1 MDNLVTLSCGREVDA
16 SDAVEITFGFRRGT
30 LIHVG
35 DSISTYDGEVVHS
48 DDAYYCDGDGEYY
61 ADSSD
66 LIYVDNGSCSGYYFS
81 DDVVHAEDA
90 CDFYHV
96 DDIGSYVFEHS
107 DGCYYT
113 EEERTERCHSYHSG
127 YRPMLTTDDTKF
139 TIGFEVEKED
149 EEVLDNW
156 DLDNVDDTK
165 WSREE
170 DGSLDSN
177 SGFELVSPTY
187 DLMTDD
193 LDTDVATDILSAHIN
208 AKFSDNCGGHINFG
222 IKGLD
227 GQEVYD
233 KVKGFVPVL
242 LSLYQ
247 ARLSSRWCPA
257 KKSYND
263 SKYSAVVIKG
273 SYIEFRAPSAV
284 ISVTNLLWRRDLLR
298 IMASN
303 LDKGTLFFI
312 REMLTP
318 TSALHK
324 HLLKVVSAPTIY
336 RRAAFAAALAEK
348 MTGTDYAKYVS
359 VEGFGSAVENMK
371 PRAESMIRE

>member
-16 SDAVEITFGFRRGT
+16 SDAVEITYGFLRGT
-30 LIHVG
+30 LIHVD
-35 DSISTYDGEVVHS
+35 DSISTADGEVVHS

-66 LIYVDNGSCSGYYFS
+66 LIYVSEGSYSGYYFS
-81 DDVVHAEDA
+81 DDVVHAED
-90 CDFYHV
+90 CNDYYHV
-96 DDIGSYVFEHS
+96 DDIGRYVFLHS
-107 DGCYYT
+107 DGSYYA
-113 EEERTERCHSYHSG
+113 EEERAERCHSYHSG
-127 YRPMLTTDDTKF
+127 YRPMLTTEDTKF

-149 EEVLDNW
+149 EEVLNDW
-156 DLDNVDDTK
+156 DLDDVDNTK

-170 DGSLDSN
+170 DSSLN
-177 SGFELVSPTY
+177 GFSGFELVSPTY

-193 LDTDVATDILSAHIN
+193 LDNAVATDILSAHIN
-208 AKFSDNCGGHINFG
+208 AKYSDNCGGHINFG

-247 ARLSSRWCPA
+247 DRLRSRWCPA
-257 KKSYND
+257 KKSYDN
-263 SKYSAVVIKG
+263 SKYSAVAIKS

-324 HLLKVVSAPTIY
+324 HLLKVVNAPTIY

>member
-16 SDAVEITFGFRRGT
+16 SDAVEITYGFRRGT
-30 LIHVG
+30 LIHVD
-35 DSISTYDGEVVHS
+35 DSISTIDGEVVHS

-61 ADSSD
+61 ADTSD
-66 LIYVDNGSCSGYYFS
+66 LVYISEGSYDGYYLS
-81 DDVVHAEDA
+81 DDVVYAED
-90 CDFYHV
+90 CNDYYHV
-96 DDIGSYVFEHS
+96 GDIGNYVFQHS

-127 YRPMLTTDDTKF
+127 YRPMLTTEDTKF
-139 TIGFEVEKED
+139 TVGFEVEKED
-149 EEVLDNW
+149 EQVLDNW
-156 DLDNVDDTK
+156 DLDDVDDTK

-170 DGSLDSN
+170 DGSLDGF

-193 LDTDVATDILSAHIN
+193 LDNAVATDILSAHIN
-208 AKFSDNCGGHINFG
+208 AKYSDNCGGHINFG

-247 ARLSSRWCPA
+247 SRLRSRWCPA

-359 VEGFGSAVENMK
+359 VEGFGSAVEDMK
-371 PRAESMIRE
+371 SRAESMIRE

>member
-81 DDVVHAEDA
+81 DDVVHAEDT

-96 DDIGSYVFEHS
+96 DDIGNYVFEHS

-247 ARLSSRWCPA
+247 ARLRSRWCPA

>member
-16 SDAVEITFGFRRGT
+16 SDAVEITYGFRRGT
-30 LIHVG
+30 LIHVD
-35 DSISTYDGEVVHS
+35 DSISTIDGEVVHS

-66 LIYVDNGSCSGYYFS
+66 LVYVSEGSYDGYYLS
-81 DDVVHAEDA
+81 DDVVYAED
-90 CDFYHV
+90 CNDYYHV
-96 DDIGSYVFEHS
+96 GDIGNYVFQHS

-127 YRPMLTTDDTKF
+127 YRPMLTTEDTKF

-156 DLDNVDDTK
+156 ELYDVDNTK

-170 DGSLDSN
+170 DGSLDSD

-193 LDTDVATDILSAHIN
+193 LDNAVATDILSAHIN

-227 GQEVYD
+227 GQETYD

-247 ARLSSRWCPA
+247 SRLRSRWCPA

-298 IMASN
+298 IMANN

-324 HLLKVVSAPTIY
+324 HLLKVVSASTIY

-359 VEGFGSAVENMK
+359 VEGFGSAVEDMK
-371 PRAESMIRE
+371 SRAESMIRE

>member
-16 SDAVEITFGFRRGT
+16 SDAVEITYGFRRGE
-30 LIHVG
+30 LIHVD
-35 DSISTYDGEVVHS
+35 DSISTIDGEVVHS

-61 ADSSD
+61 ADTSD
-66 LIYVDNGSCSGYYFS
+66 LVYVSEGSYDGYYLS
-81 DDVVHAEDA
+81 DDVVYAED
-90 CDFYHV
+90 CNDYYHV
-96 DDIGSYVFEHS
+96 GDIGNYVFQHS

-127 YRPMLTTDDTKF
+127 YRPMLTTEDTKF

-156 DLDNVDDTK
+156 ELYDVDNTK

-170 DGSLDSN
+170 DGSLDSD

-193 LDTDVATDILSAHIN
+193 LDNAVATDILSAHIN

-227 GQEVYD
+227 GQETYD

-247 ARLSSRWCPA
+247 SRLRSRWCPA

-298 IMASN
+298 IMANN

-324 HLLKVVSAPTIY
+324 HLLKVVSASTIY

-359 VEGFGSAVENMK
+359 VEGFGSAVEDMK
-371 PRAESMIRE
+371 SRAESMIRE

>member
-16 SDAVEITFGFRRGT
+16 SDAVMITCGYQRGT
-30 LIHVG
+30 LIHVD
-35 DSISTYDGEVVHS
+35 DSISTADGEVVHS

-66 LIYVDNGSCSGYYFS
+66 LIYVSEGSYSGYYFS
-81 DDVVHAEDA
+81 DDVVYAED
-90 CDFYHV
+90 CNDYYHV
-96 DDIGSYVFEHS
+96 NDIGRYVFQHS

-113 EEERTERCHSYHSG
+113 EEEVTERCHSYHSG
-127 YRPMLTTDDTKF
+127 YRPMLTTEDTKF

-149 EEVLDNW
+149 EEVLNDW
-156 DLDNVDDTK
+156 DLDDVDNTN

-170 DGSLDSN
+170 DGSLNSF

-193 LDTDVATDILSAHIN
+193 LDNAVATDILSAHIN
-208 AKFSDNCGGHINFG
+208 AKYSDNCGGHINFG

-247 ARLSSRWCPA
+247 ARLRSRWCPA
-257 KKSYND
+257 KKSYDN
-263 SKYSAVVIKG
+263 SKYSAVAIKS

-318 TSALHK
+318 TSELHK
-324 HLLKVVSAPTIY
+324 HLLKVVNAPTIY

-348 MTGTDYAKYVS
+348 MTGTDYAQYVS
-359 VEGFGSAVENMK
+359 VEGFGSAVETMK

>member
-96 DDIGSYVFEHS
+96 DDIGNYVFEHS

-227 GQEVYD
+227 GQETYD

-247 ARLSSRWCPA
+247 ARLRSRWCPA

-359 VEGFGSAVENMK
+359 VEGFGSAVETMK

>member
-16 SDAVEITFGFRRGT
+16 SDAVEITYGFRRGT
-30 LIHVG
+30 LIHVD
-35 DSISTYDGEVVHS
+35 DSISTIDGEVVHS

-66 LIYVDNGSCSGYYFS
+66 LVYVSEGSYDGYYLS
-81 DDVVHAEDA
+81 DDVVYAED
-90 CDFYHV
+90 CNDYYHV
-96 DDIGSYVFEHS
+96 GDIGNYVFQHS

-113 EEERTERCHSYHSG
+113 EEEVAERCHSYHSG
-127 YRPMLTTDDTKF
+127 YRPMLTTEDTKF

-156 DLDNVDDTK
+156 ELYDVDNTK

-170 DGSLDSN
+170 DGSLDSD

-193 LDTDVATDILSAHIN
+193 LDNAVATDILSAHIN

-227 GQEVYD
+227 GQETYD

-247 ARLSSRWCPA
+247 SRLRSRWCPA

-298 IMASN
+298 IMANN

-324 HLLKVVSAPTIY
+324 HLLKVVSASTIY

-359 VEGFGSAVENMK
+359 VEGFGSAVEDMK
-371 PRAESMIRE
+371 SRAESMIRE

>member
-16 SDAVEITFGFRRGT
+16 SDAVEITYGFRRGT
-30 LIHVG
+30 LIHVD
-35 DSISTYDGEVVHS
+35 DSISTIDGEVVHS
-48 DDAYYCDGDGEYY
+48 DDAYYCDGDCEYY

-66 LIYVDNGSCSGYYFS
+66 LVYISEGSYDGYYLS
-81 DDVVHAEDA
+81 DDVVYAED
-90 CDFYHV
+90 CNDYYHV
-96 DDIGSYVFEHS
+96 GDIGNYVFQHS

-127 YRPMLTTDDTKF
+127 YRPMLTTEDTKF

-156 DLDNVDDTK
+156 ELYDVDDTK

-193 LDTDVATDILSAHIN
+193 LDNAVATDILSAHIN

-227 GQEVYD
+227 GQETYD

-247 ARLSSRWCPA
+247 SRLRSRWCPA

-263 SKYSAVVIKG
+263 SKYSAVVIKC

-298 IMASN
+298 IMANN

-324 HLLKVVSAPTIY
+324 HMLKVVSAPTIY

-359 VEGFGSAVENMK
+359 VEGFGSAVEDMK

>member
-16 SDAVEITFGFRRGT
+16 SDAVEITCGYQRGQ
-30 LIHVG
+30 LIHVD
-35 DSISTYDGEVVHS
+35 DSVSTADGEVVHS

-66 LIYVDNGSCSGYYFS
+66 LIHVDGGRYSGYYFS
-81 DDVVHAEDA
+81 DDVVYAED
-90 CDFYHV
+90 CNEYYHV
-96 DDIGSYVFEHS
+96 NDIGRYVFLHS

-113 EEERTERCHSYHSG
+113 EEEQTERCHSYHSG
-127 YRPMLTTDDTKF
+127 SRPMLTTEDTKF

-149 EEVLDNW
+149 EEVLNDW
-156 DLDNVDDTK
+156 DLSDVDDTK

-170 DGSLDSN
+170 DGSLN
-177 SGFELVSPTY
+177 GVSGFELVSPTY

-193 LDTDVATDILSAHIN
+193 LDTAVATDILSAHIN
-208 AKFSDNCGGHINFG
+208 AKYSDNCGGHINFG

-227 GQEVYD
+227 GQETYD

-247 ARLSSRWCPA
+247 SRLRSRWCPA
-257 KKSYND
+257 KKSYDN
-263 SKYSAVVIKG
+263 SKYSAVAIKS

-318 TSALHK
+318 TSELHK
-324 HLLKVVSAPTIY
+324 HLLKVVNAPTIY

-359 VEGFGSAVENMK
+359 VEGFGSAVETMK

>member
-16 SDAVEITFGFRRGT
+16 SDAVEITYGFRRGE
-30 LIHVG
+30 LIHVE
-35 DSISTYDGEVVHS
+35 DSISTNDGQVVHS
-48 DDAYYCDGDGEYY
+48 DDAYFCESDDEYY
-61 ADSSD
+61 ADTDD
-66 LIYVDNGSCSGYYFS
+66 LIYVSEGCHNGYYFS
-81 DDVVHAEDA
+81 DDVVYAED
-90 CDFYHV
+90 CNDYYHV
-96 DDIGSYVFEHS
+96 DDIGSYVFLHS

-113 EEERTERCHSYHSG
+113 EEERTENRHSYHSG
-127 YRPMLTTDDTKF
+127 YRRMLTTENTKF

-149 EEVLDNW
+149 EDVLNDWELDDVDN
-156 DLDNVDDTK
+156 TM

-170 DGSLDSN
+170 DGSLCGV

-193 LDTDVATDILSAHIN
+193 LDTALATEILSAHIN
-208 AKFSDNCGGHINFG
+208 AKYSDSCGGHINFG

-227 GQEVYD
+227 GQETYD

-247 ARLSSRWCPA
+247 SRLSSRWCPA
-257 KKSYND
+257 KKSYDGN
-263 SKYSAVVIKG
+263 KYSAVVIKS

-284 ISVTNLLWRRDLLR
+284 LSVTNLLWRRDLLR

-324 HLLKVVSAPTIY
+324 HLLKVVSASTIY

-359 VEGFGSAVENMK
+359 VEGFGSAVETMK

>member
-127 YRPMLTTDDTKF
+127 YRPMLTTEDTKF

-149 EEVLDNW
+149 DEVLDNW

-247 ARLSSRWCPA
+247 ARLRSRWCPA

>member
-16 SDAVEITFGFRRGT
+16 SDAVEITYGFRRGE
-30 LIHVG
+30 LIHVD
-35 DSISTYDGEVVHS
+35 DSISTIDGEVVHS
-48 DDAYYCDGDGEYY
+48 DDAYYCDGDSEYY
-61 ADSSD
+61 ADTSD
-66 LIYVDNGSCSGYYFS
+66 LIYVSEGSYDGYYLS
-81 DDVVHAEDA
+81 DDVVYAED
-90 CDFYHV
+90 CNEYYHV
-96 DDIGSYVFEHS
+96 NDIGSYVFQHS

-127 YRPMLTTDDTKF
+127 YRPMLTTENTKF

-156 DLDNVDDTK
+156 DLNDVDDTK

-170 DGSLDSN
+170 DGSLDSD

-193 LDTDVATDILSAHIN
+193 LDNAVATDILSAHIN

-227 GQEVYD
+227 GQETYN

-247 ARLSSRWCPA
+247 SRLRSRWCPA

-298 IMASN
+298 IMANN

-324 HLLKVVSAPTIY
+324 HLLKVVSASTIY

-359 VEGFGSAVENMK
+359 VEGFGNAVEIMK

>member
-16 SDAVEITFGFRRGT
+16 SDAVEVTYGYLRGQ
-30 LIHVG
+30 LIHVD
-35 DSISTYDGEVVHS
+35 DSVSTADGEVIRS

-66 LIYVDNGSCSGYYFS
+66 LIHVDGGRYSGYYFS
-81 DDVVHAEDA
+81 DDVVYAEDSPD
-90 CDFYHV
+90 CYHV
-96 DDIGSYVFEHS
+96 NDIGRYVFEHS

-113 EEERTERCHSYHSG
+113 EEERTECCHSYHSG
-127 YRPMLTTDDTKF
+127 SRPMLTTEDTKF

-149 EEVLDNW
+149 EEVLNDW
-156 DLDNVDDTK
+156 DLDDVDYTK

-170 DGSLDSN
+170 DGSLN
-177 SGFELVSPTY
+177 GISGFELVSPTY

-193 LDTDVATDILSAHIN
+193 LDTAVATDILSAHIN
-208 AKFSDNCGGHINFG
+208 AKYSDDCGGHINFG

-227 GQEVYD
+227 GQETYD

-247 ARLSSRWCPA
+247 ARLRSRWCPA

-263 SKYSAVVIKG
+263 SKYSAVAIKS

-359 VEGFGSAVENMK
+359 VEGFGSAVETMK